1 MNTFRPMKYLI
12 TPVLAMF
19 TVFLS
24 FGQDT
29 LPRKELP
36 FAIADVKKLDD
47 EELLDKREG
56 TFVTGVPDFSVDP
69 LNGFGY
75 GIEGSLVF
83 NGKKTNPFFEYT
95 PYDKKIDLVLF
106 NTSKQQREF
115 ILTFDQPYAFHSKWR
130 LRGEVGYE
138 LNPNLLYFGL
148 NRNTLQTLSQLSATD
163 GIPAN
168 NSSDQYSQYESALGV
183 NGGYNNYTKEEY
195 ILNLSGEYAL
205 LDSRMRILAGFE
217 VAKLNITVNENELSR
232 IREDALNKG
241 VPGFGR
247 SLVTFLQVGVVYD
260 TRDFEPD
267 PNRGIFAEVTDEYG
281 SHLLGSDYNMNKLF
295 AQVKFYKK
303 LFPNTFK
310 KVIWA
315 NRVGMGYTFGNSP
328 FFEYQDEWSSEGSI
342 EGLGGANTLRGY
354 KQSRFLDRGVY
365 FINSEFRIRLFEQ
378 VIAKQN
384 VGFALVPFIDAGSVY
399 NRLNEL
405 TAKGSMRYSYGM
417 GARIIWNQSTILR
430 FDLAHSKEDQQF
442 FFTFDHAF

>member
-1 MNTFRPMKYLI
+1 MKY
-12 TPVLAMF
+12 VLTNLLLF
-19 TVFLS
+19 FLAAV
-24 FGQDT
+24 GMAQDT
-29 LPRKELP
+29 LKPKDLP
-36 FAIADVKKLDD
+36 FNISDIKKLDE

-56 TFVTGVPDFSVDP
+56 TFVTGVPDFSIDP

-75 GIEGSLVF
+75 GVEGSLVF

-168 NSSDQYSQYESALGV
+168 NSSDQYAEYERALGT
-183 NGGYNNYTKEEY
+183 NGSFNNYTKEEY

-217 VAKLNITVNENELSR
+217 VAKLNITANENEMSR
-232 IREDALNKG
+232 IRTDASTRG
-241 VPGFGR
+241 VQGFGK
-247 SLVTFLQVGVVYD
+247 SFVTFLQVGVVYD

-295 AQVKFYKK
+295 GQVKFYKK
-303 LFPNTFK
+303 IFPNTFK
-310 KVIWA
+310 KLIWA
-315 NRVGMGYTFGNSP
+315 NRAGMGYTFGNSP

-354 KQSRFLDRGVY
+354 KQSRFLDRGIY
-365 FINSEFRIRLFEQ
+365 FLNSELRIRLFEH

-399 NRLNEL
+399 NRLNDITE
-405 TAKGSMRYSYGM
+405 KGSMRYSKGI

-430 FDLAHSKEDQQF
+430 FDLAKSKEDQQF